1 MPTHFSAAPCS
12 QVCPQDEMKHFTEE
26 LLSLQD
32 ALMDQLSALD
42 SEQTAE
48 FIDDDDDE
56 LTSTKSEDTR
66 SFCYPKTASVEVTSL
81 YPGASLHA

>member
-1 MPTHFSAAPCS
+1 
-12 QVCPQDEMKHFTEE
+12 MKNFTEE

-48 FIDDDDDE
+48 FIDDPLE
-56 LTSTKSEDTR
+56 STKSEDTR

>member
-1 MPTHFSAAPCS
+1 MEPMPTHLSAAPCS

-48 FIDDDDDE
+48 FSDD
-56 LTSTKSEDTR
+56 KSEDTR

>member
-1 MPTHFSAAPCS
+1 MEPLPTHFSAVPCS
-12 QVCPQDEMKHFTEE
+12 QVCPRDETKSFTEE

-48 FIDDDDDE
+48 FVD
-56 LTSTKSEDTR
+56 TKSEDTR
-66 SFCYPKTASVEVTSL
+66 SWCYPKTASVEDTSH
-81 YPGASLHA
+81 YPGASHHA

>member
-1 MPTHFSAAPCS
+1 
-12 QVCPQDEMKHFTEE
+12 MKNFTEE

-48 FIDDDDDE
+48 FIDDP
-56 LTSTKSEDTR
+56 LASTKSEDTR

>member
-1 MPTHFSAAPCS
+1 MPTHFSAAPCP
-12 QVCPQDEMKHFTEE
+12 QVCPRDEMKNFTEE

-48 FIDDDDDE
+48 FIDDP